1 MQLADLMIGA
11 AIEATNALTRQRAGA
26 LDAQE
31 GAVLYADHH
40 PIHMLPLI
48 DYDQQKRFRQRTQAP
63 QAIDYFP

>member
-1 MQLADLMIGA
+1 VQLADLMIGA

-31 GAVLYADHH
+31 GVVLYSDHH

-48 DYDQQKRFRQRTQAP
+48 DYDQQKRFL
-63 QAIDYFP
+63 